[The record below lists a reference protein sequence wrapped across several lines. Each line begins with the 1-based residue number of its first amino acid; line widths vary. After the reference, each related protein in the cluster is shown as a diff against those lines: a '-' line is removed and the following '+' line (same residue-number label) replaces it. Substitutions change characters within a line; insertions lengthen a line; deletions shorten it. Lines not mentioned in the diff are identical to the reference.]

1 LSPGISLGTLHS
13 IIFQITILL
22 THIYLESAI
31 VPNNLHERTV
41 NNMDIMKKEIENRI
55 AIYALI
61 SRLMLVEVDEA
72 FLENIEK
79 DETLLSFFPNYRDWD
94 KRKEFSRTE
103 LMEQYYN
110 VDFTNLFLMHLVPYE
125 SFYTRDDQMIES
137 GGDNPV
143 LELYNELDFRVELD
157 KARVVSADHIGVEL
171 EFMYMLCTALQKAL
185 DADDK
190 DGICELMQVQR
201 AFLKEHLLEWTP
213 LFLINAKRESRTP
226 LYHDGAE
233 LTLEFLLSDFEYLTE
248 KLAQHC
254 NTESDQAEVSE
265 N

>member
-1 LSPGISLGTLHS
+1 M
-13 IIFQITILL
+13 
-22 THIYLESAI
+22 
-31 VPNNLHERTV
+31 PNNLHERQLP
-41 NNMDIMKKEIENRI
+41 MEQMKLDIENRI

-72 FLENIEK
+72 FLNQIES
-79 DETLLSFFPNYRDWD
+79 DEDLLSFFPNYKNWE
-94 KRKEFSRTE
+94 KRKEFSNAE
-103 LMEQYYN
+103 LIEQHYN

-125 SFYTRDDQMIES
+125 SFYTRNDQMIES

-171 EFMYMLCTALQKAL
+171 EFMFMLCVALQKAL
-185 DADDK
+185 EADDK

-201 AFLKEHLLEWTP
+201 AFLKEHLLDWAP

-233 LTLEFLLSDFEYLTE
+233 LTLEFLLSDFEYVTAKLEEHCQTE
-248 KLAQHC
+248 DTQ
-254 NTESDQAEVSE
+254 N
-265 N
+265 

>member
-1 LSPGISLGTLHS
+1 ME
-13 IIFQITILL
+13 Q
-22 THIYLESAI
+22 
-31 VPNNLHERTV
+31 
-41 NNMDIMKKEIENRI
+41 MKQEIENRI

-61 SRLMLVEVDEA
+61 SRLMIVEVDEK
-72 FLENIEK
+72 FLEQIES
-79 DETLLSFFPNYRDWD
+79 DEDLLSFFPNYKAWD
-94 KRKEFSRTE
+94 KRKELSPEVMIKEHF
-103 LMEQYYN
+103 N

-190 DGICELMQVQR
+190 DGVCELLQVQR
-201 AFLKEHLLEWTP
+201 AFLKEHLLEWAP

-233 LTLEFLLSDFEYLTE
+233 LTLEFLLSDFEYVSE
-248 KLAQHC
+248 KLSTHC
-254 NTESDQAEVSE
+254 QTETSDIVE